1 MLHCGWRCD
10 EATTTGAPAHGHT
23 LALRSPT
30 PATLPSVTIPPHSKR
45 PTLSAVRV
53 RPHLCALLWRP
64 CSRVQHHMPLSDP
77 PLLPTSR
84 CAPCR
89 PVISRLRPTPRELRT
104 KPGAR
109 QSAGAAARTSAKV
122 ARESAADKRRGRQ
135 GPWRPP
141 PIWQRPRP
149 RPRRLWSRRRP
160 PPPRTR
166 LRFRPRPPPSWTH
179 LQSRPRPPPPW
190 TRLRLRRRPQPP

>member
-23 LALRSPT
+23 LDRRSPT
-30 PATLPSVTIPPHSKR
+30 PVTHDSVTLPPHPKP
-45 PTLSAVRV
+45 PTLCAVRV
-53 RPHLCALLWRP
+53 LPHLCALLWRP
-64 CSRVQHHMPLSDP
+64 CSRVQHLTPPSDP
-77 PLLPTSR
+77 SLIPTSR
-84 CAPCR
+84 CASFR

-104 KPGAR
+104 RPRAR
-109 QSAGAAARTSAKV
+109 PNAGAAARTSAEV
-122 ARESAADKRRGRQ
+122 ARESTADKRPGRQ

-149 RPRRLWSRRRP
+149 RPRRLRSRRRP

-166 LRFRPRPPPSWTH
+166 LRF
-179 LQSRPRPPPPW
+179 
-190 TRLRLRRRPQPP
+190 